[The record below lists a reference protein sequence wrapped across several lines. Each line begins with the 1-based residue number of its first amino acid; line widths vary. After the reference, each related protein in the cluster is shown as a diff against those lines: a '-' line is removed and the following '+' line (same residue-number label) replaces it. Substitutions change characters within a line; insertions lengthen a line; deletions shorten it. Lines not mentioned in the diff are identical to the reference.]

1 MCSSCVAIFKIKN
14 NNFQTENTAV
24 EMKSAFTVNLFQ
36 KVLLMLNYYLISV
49 TLIIKELV
57 KLSSNDRCV
66 LSVVNIVFIAR
77 SP

>member
-14 NNFQTENTAV
+14 NHFQPENTAV
-24 EMKSAFTVNLFQ
+24 EMKSEFTVNLFQ